1 MERLNEQNVVCSP
14 EKSKFFQLEVE
25 FCGHI
30 LRDGQRFPGPGKL
43 IPLQKWEIPTTI
55 TALRS
60 FLGLTNY
67 FSEYVEHYAEMA
79 APLMARLKVS
89 REDGKKGSHKTVQM
103 GDVRL
108 QAFHMLKA
116 CEKLSKGPRGKV
128 HRKTTNPPRGSVTI
142 PSRGTKRPHATGWWK
157 R

>member
-1 MERLNEQNVVCSP
+1 MENMVANHYKDVTQVMERLKEQNLVCSP

-79 APLMARLKVS
+79 APLMAKLKVS
-89 REDGKKGSHKTVQM
+89 REDGKKRVQETSAN
-103 GDVRL
+103 GGRRAPSL
-108 QAFHMLKA
+108 SQA
-116 CEKLSKGPRGKV
+116 E
-128 HRKTTNPPRGSVTI
+128 RKTG
-142 PSRGTKRPHATGWWK
+142 
-157 R
+157 